1 MTPSTLRSVAVG
13 LGLTVTLAIQTADRT
28 NAAQIPFDAVV
39 QFGAA
44 HPQPAPPSHHVLVP
58 DEVTILKGGT
68 VAFR

>member
-39 QFGAA
+39 QF
-44 HPQPAPPSHHVLVP
+44 
-58 DEVTILKGGT
+58 
-68 VAFR
+68 R